1 MLSRVERAVAVVSWL
16 IAAVLVLMLFAGPE
30 LIAEDK
36 DQPTAKEAAGASP
49 YASGGSGGAPDAKA
63 LFTDN
68 CGSCHTLSAAGTSG
82 AVGPN
87 LDEAN
92 LDATVVEDVVR
103 EGPGTMPG
111 FEGELTDAEI
121 AAIAAFVAGP

>member
-1 MLSRVERAVAVVSWL
+1 MLSSVERTVRILSWL
-16 IAAVLVLMLFAGPE
+16 IAAALGLMLFIGPE

-36 DQPTAKEAAGASP
+36 EQPAAEEAAGASP
-49 YASGGSGGAPDAKA
+49 YAGGGSGAAPDGKA

-82 AVGPN
+82 TVGPN
-87 LDEAN
+87 LDEVDVNAV
-92 LDATVVEDVVR
+92 VVEDVVR
-103 EGPGTMPG
+103 EGSGTMPS
-111 FEGELTDAEI
+111 FEGDLTDDEI